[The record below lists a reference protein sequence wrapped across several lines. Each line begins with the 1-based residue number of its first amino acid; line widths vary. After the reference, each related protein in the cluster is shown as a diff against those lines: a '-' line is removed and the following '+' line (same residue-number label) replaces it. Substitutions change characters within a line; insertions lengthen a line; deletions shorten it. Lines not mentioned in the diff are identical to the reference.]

1 MNSYCETLEKARAFV
16 KRLTNK
22 TANKAL
28 TDLARALTSAC
39 FESDTDI
46 DEFISSYDEDEIF
59 DPNCLFGNHDNVYDF
74 VLPKYR
80 KIAKILF
87 EYRPIGLGT
96 PQAMV
101 GEGELMCLAMSPRV
115 GIAKK
120 KNTGDITVDD
130 SPIEMKG
137 EQVRIMGDIT
147 GIELQTRAKSL
158 AKEFG
163 IKPNTC
169 TRNRKA
175 YEPWGMSPSKI
186 SHWQN
191 EFKEIGKPE
200 AVEFLSLLFDAPKA
214 RFTGCWTDGWFDAE
228 LLNKVILKMLFRQM
242 EKLWEA
248 FTIIESDGRIVSITA
263 DPDEFDRMVDDDVIY
278 VTGDYIRSFQPVKI
292 GLYCK
297 RV

>member
-28 TDLARALTSAC
+28 TDLARAFSGAC

-87 EYRPIGLGT
+87 ECRPIGLGT

-120 KNTGDITVDD
+120 KNLELNLIPVLA
-130 SPIEMKG
+130 IVRHMNLG
-137 EQVRIMGDIT
+137 ECR
-147 GIELQTRAKSL
+147 LQKYL
-158 AKEFG
+158 
-163 IKPNTC
+163 
-169 TRNRKA
+169 
-175 YEPWGMSPSKI
+175 
-186 SHWQN
+186 
-191 EFKEIGKPE
+191 IGKTNSKKS
-200 AVEFLSLLFDAPKA
+200 ANL
-214 RFTGCWTDGWFDAE
+214 R
-228 LLNKVILKMLFRQM
+228 R
-242 EKLWEA
+242 
-248 FTIIESDGRIVSITA
+248 
-263 DPDEFDRMVDDDVIY
+263 
-278 VTGDYIRSFQPVKI
+278 
-292 GLYCK
+292 
-297 RV
+297 